1 MMVERIIMNMMPH
14 EMERS
19 RLAREWF
26 RQEALALG
34 PQLMGR
40 TLARRIDQDVI
51 RTKIVEVESYVAP
64 HDKGSHAYGNRRTK
78 RTETM
83 FHDGGTAYVYII
95 YGMHHCLNVVA
106 REAEHAEAVLIRGV
120 EPLTEQDEQLMR
132 RLRPVRSRK
141 AADLSNGPGKLCK
154 ALAIDKALDDADLV
168 KGDQVWIEAGTPA
181 GVEQIVCAARIGI
194 PYAEEYV
201 AKPWR
206 FYVAG
211 NPYVSVADKAAMPL
225 VDVQLEEDGSL

>member
-1 MMVERIIMNMMPH
+1 MNMAPH
-14 EMERS
+14 ELERD
-19 RLAREWF
+19 RLPRQWF
-26 RQEALALG
+26 RQGALALG
-34 PQLMGR
+34 PQLLGR
-40 TLARRIDQDVI
+40 TLARRIGQEVI
-51 RTKIVEVESYVAP
+51 RARIVEVESYVAP

-95 YGMHHCLNVVA
+95 YGMYHCLNVVA

-120 EPLTEQDEQLMR
+120 EPLTEQDAQLMR
-132 RLRPVRSRK
+132 QLRPVRSRK

-168 KGDQVWIEAGTPA
+168 EGSEVWIEAGTPA
-181 GVEQIVCAARIGI
+181 AVEQMVCAARIGI
-194 PYAEEYV
+194 PYAEEYA

-206 FYVAG
+206 FYLAG
-211 NPYVSVADKAAMPL
+211 NPYVSVADKAAVPL
-225 VDVQLEEDGSL
+225 HDVLLTEED